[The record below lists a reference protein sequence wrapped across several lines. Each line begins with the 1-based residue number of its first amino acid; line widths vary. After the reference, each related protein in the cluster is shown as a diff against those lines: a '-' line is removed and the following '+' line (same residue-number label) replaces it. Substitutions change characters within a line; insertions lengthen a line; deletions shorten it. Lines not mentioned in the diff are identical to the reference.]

1 MAPPIRIGPLDE
13 HDAHDLSHALS
24 VRGLVGSVVGSDGRY
39 AVVVHDSHEEAE
51 RLFGEVTVAVEA
63 WVGDRGEGQL
73 EVRMRDRV
81 AAVAAAPETISAVL
95 MEQTSLATEKGQTQP
110 V

>member
-13 HDAHDLSHALS
+13 HDAHDLAHALS
-24 VRGLVGSVVGSDGRY
+24 VRGLVGNVVGSDGRH
-39 AVVVHDSHEEAE
+39 AVIVHDSHEAAE
-51 RLFGEVTVAVEA
+51 RLFVEVTVAVEA

-73 EVRMRDRV
+73 EVRMRNRV
-81 AAVAAAPETISAVL
+81 AVATAPGTIADAL
-95 MEQTSLATEKGQTQP
+95 MEQASTAPKKGQTQP